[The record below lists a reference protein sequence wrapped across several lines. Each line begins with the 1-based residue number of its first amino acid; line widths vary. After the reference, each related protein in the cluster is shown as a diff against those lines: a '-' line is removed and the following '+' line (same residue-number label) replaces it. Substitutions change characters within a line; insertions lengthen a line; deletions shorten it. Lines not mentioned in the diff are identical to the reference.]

1 MTISK
6 NKFWSGFLFAAI
18 ITIFYFL
25 TRFQNITAIPVFG
38 DEAIYVRWS
47 QIIKS
52 VETLRFIPVTDGK
65 QPLYMWVL
73 AGLLKFISDPLVAGR
88 TLSIFAG
95 FGTMISLFFASVF
108 IANYSSKSTDIK
120 SFLQESIEKNYGL
133 GLLSSLIYSLLP
145 FAFFFDRMALPDNL
159 LSFFGITSFV
169 FTILLS
175 KFKRLDLSMILGI
188 ILGLSWLTKSPAI
201 YFITLSFA
209 TFLVFN
215 YKDVKS
221 YIFPIISTIFSFV
234 IYNILRLGPQF
245 DIIAQRNKDYVWS
258 FSEIAK
264 HPFDPLVP
272 HIRDIFSI
280 YSQYISIPVLLLSV
294 SFFFIFMHKKID
306 VKNKALHLE
315 YFIILAWWFLPLLAT
330 ATIAKVFTARYVLF
344 TLPPL
349 IILISLGINSFIKNT
364 SSIFKNSFS
373 QYFIITLAFA
383 FNFFWI
389 WSISKTPMT
398 KSLPSVEQGYISD
411 WTSGWG
417 IQEAS
422 VYLKERAK
430 VANVI
435 VGTEGYFGTLPDGL
449 QIYTNQVPHLTVFGV
464 GLGFT
469 TIPTK
474 LIDAK
479 NHGDEVY
486 IIMNESRLSLVPD
499 ELKKVQIIKEY
510 QKPFNDKLLL
520 IKL

>member
-1 MTISK
+1 MTILK
-6 NKFWSGFLFAAI
+6 NKFWNGLFFAVI
-18 ITIFYFL
+18 ITILYFT
-25 TRFQNITAIPVFG
+25 TRFQNLTAIPVFG

-47 QIIKS
+47 QVIKS
-52 VETLRFIPVTDGK
+52 VETLRFVPVTDGK
-65 QPLYMWVL
+65 QPLYMWIL
-73 AGLLKFISDPLVAGR
+73 AVALKFFNDPLVVGR
-88 TLSIFAG
+88 TVSIFAG
-95 FGTMISLFFASVF
+95 FGTMISLFFASIF
-108 IANYSSKSTDIK
+108 IVNYSSKSTNIK
-120 SFLQESIEKNYGL
+120 TFLQDSIEKNHGI
-133 GLLSSLIYSLLP
+133 GLLSAFIYALLP

-175 KFKRLDLSMILGI
+175 KFKRLDLAMILGI

-215 YKDVKS
+215 FKDFKS
-221 YIFPIISTIFSFV
+221 YIFPIVSTIFSFV

-245 DIIAQRNKDYVWS
+245 NVIAQRNKDYVWS
-258 FSEIAK
+258 FSEIIK
-264 HPFDPLVP
+264 HPLDPLVP

-294 SFFFIFMHKKID
+294 FFFFFFIFKKVD
-306 VKNKALHLE
+306 VKKKALHLE
-315 YFIILAWWFLPLLAT
+315 YFIILAWWFLPLLANS
-330 ATIAKVFTARYVLF
+330 AIAKVFTARYILF

-364 SSIFKNSFS
+364 FSVFKNSFS
-373 QYFIITLAFA
+373 QYFIILLAFA
-383 FNFFWI
+383 FNIFWL
-389 WSISKTPMT
+389 WSISITPMT

-417 IQEAS
+417 IKDAS
-422 VYLKERAK
+422 VYLIERSK

-449 QIYTNQVPHLTVFGV
+449 QIYTNQIPQLTVFGV

-486 IIMNESRLSLVPD
+486 ILMNKSRLSLVPD

-510 QKPFNDKLLL
+510 PKPYNDKLLL